1 MATPSRPAPSS
12 PAGWALWAG
21 PCLSACRLAP
31 WVTSPSL
38 PQDKGHRNL
47 RTALQLTPQNPPTAF
62 ASGHPHWPS
71 PFSAPFPPT
80 SPAGL
85 AVPGSDRNLGTQP
98 WVSALDLGLRTAGP
112 APALPGSSCELG
124 RGTAGP
130 QAPPPVL
137 CCSHPGTRLGT
148 HEGGRRERE
157 GGREP
162 ALLPLHESHW
172 EQSIHSA
179 AAGTPRAR
187 RQARPWTQSKEAR
200 PQRQGCDWAQS
211 AGRVRVPGSAAGVSC
226 LLASRG

>member
-1 MATPSRPAPSS
+1 MATPSRLAPSS

-98 WVSALDLGLRTAGP
+98 RVSALDLDLRTAGP

-130 QAPPPVL
+130 QPPPAPPPPPVL
-137 CCSHPGTRLGT
+137 CCSHPSTRLGT
-148 HEGGRRERE
+148 HEGGRR
-157 GGREP
+157 GGRERGREGASPVTAARISVGAIDSFSSSWDPSGQASGQALDTEKSSEAP
-162 ALLPLHESHW
+162 ATGL
-172 EQSIHSA
+172 
-179 AAGTPRAR
+179 
-187 RQARPWTQSKEAR
+187 
-200 PQRQGCDWAQS
+200 
-211 AGRVRVPGSAAGVSC
+211 
-226 LLASRG
+226 

>member
-12 PAGWALWAG
+12 PAGRELWAG

-71 PFSAPFPPT
+71 PFSVPFPPT

-112 APALPGSSCELG
+112 APALPGSSCKLG
-124 RGTAGP
+124 PGAAGP
-130 QAPPPVL
+130 QHPPPRSCAV
-137 CCSHPGTRLGT
+137 PIPAPDWGPMKE
-148 HEGGRRERE
+148 EGGGGRE
-157 GGREP
+157 GGSQPCYRCTN
-162 ALLPLHESHW
+162 LSGSNRFIQQQLGPLGPGVRPGPGHRVKQRGPSNR
-172 EQSIHSA
+172 A
-179 AAGTPRAR
+179 VTGPRALGGSG
-187 RQARPWTQSKEAR
+187 RQAW
-200 PQRQGCDWAQS
+200 PQ
-211 AGRVRVPGSAAGVSC
+211 V
-226 LLASRG
+226 